1 MKRTTATTTEQSDVN
16 EPNAAS
22 EKVPFFARKI
32 GRPHPVVRT
41 AVRAGA
47 ATEESDKRHGGG

>member
-32 GRPHPVVRT
+32 GRPALGVRT
-41 AVRAGA
+41 GVRAGA
-47 ATEESDKRHGGG
+47 AEQTRKLD